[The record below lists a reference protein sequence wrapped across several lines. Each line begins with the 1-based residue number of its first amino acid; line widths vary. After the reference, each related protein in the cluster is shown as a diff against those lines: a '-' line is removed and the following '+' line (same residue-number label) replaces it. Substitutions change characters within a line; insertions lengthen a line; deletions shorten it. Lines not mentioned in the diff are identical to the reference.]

1 MPTRFI
7 PEKELIAC
15 TLSERDFSPSDTL
28 TDDQNRVLADRHLL
42 DGFDRTKE
50 ISVKVGPTLHG
61 ITISQK

>member
-7 PEKELIAC
+7 PEKELIDS

-50 ISVKVGPTLHG
+50 ISVKVEPALHG